1 MTFTKKSANTVPIA
15 DTVFKVVLKA
25 REDRKKNGD
34 AVIDATLGA
43 LFDEDGKFVT
53 LKTVFRHY
61 DEISPEVKGAYAA
74 DFTGNPGYREEVYRW
89 VSGPADL
96 SLAHSVIASPGGSGS
111 VSSCFDAFLDPG
123 ETIILPEIGWVS
135 YQLMAMQYHLKVRNY
150 ELFENDKFAIN
161 SLKEAVRDVM
171 KTQDRVVL
179 VLNDPCHNPTGYSL
193 SYEEW
198 QELVLFLNEVSEQ
211 VPVILIDDIA
221 YIDYSYNLKN
231 SRNYMSCFNGFT
243 DNVMAVIAFSCSK
256 SLTSYGLRCG
266 ASIVLAQKEEDVRE
280 AEIVLEKTARSIWS
294 NIPNAAMENFA
305 WVVTE
310 AKEPYLEEKE
320 KYINLLKQRS
330 DIFLAEAKACAL
342 PIYPYKEGFFITVI
356 VDDNKRVERIHE
368 ELMRRHIYTVTVNKG
383 IRVAICSLPIRKV
396 TGLAK
401 KIKEV
406 LDTTE

>member
-1 MTFTKKSANTVPIA
+1 
-15 DTVFKVVLKA
+15 
-25 REDRKKNGD
+25 
-34 AVIDATLGA
+34 
-43 LFDEDGKFVT
+43 
-53 LKTVFRHY
+53 
-61 DEISPEVKGAYAA
+61 
-74 DFTGNPGYREEVYRW
+74 
-89 VSGPADL
+89 
-96 SLAHSVIASPGGSGS
+96 
-111 VSSCFDAFLDPG
+111 
-123 ETIILPEIGWVS
+123 
-135 YQLMAMQYHLKVRNY
+135 
-150 ELFENDKFAIN
+150 
-161 SLKEAVRDVM
+161 
-171 KTQDRVVL
+171 
-179 VLNDPCHNPTGYSL
+179 
-193 SYEEW
+193 
-198 QELVLFLNEVSEQ
+198 
-211 VPVILIDDIA
+211 
-221 YIDYSYNLKN
+221 
-231 SRNYMSCFNGFT
+231 MSCFNAFT

-294 NIPNAAMENFA
+294 NVPNAAMDNFT

-320 KYINLLKQRS
+320 KYIDLLKQRS
-330 DIFLAEAKACAL
+330 DIFLAEARACGL

-401 KIKEV
+401 RIKEV